1 MAILGTDAVV
11 ADMAI
16 LGSNDVVADMNLL
29 GTSTVVG
36 NMNLLGTSAVV
47 EDMGILATTAI
58 VEDMGILATSAN
70 VTAMGLLGTS
80 ANVSAMDLIGTSTVI
95 ANIATVA
102 ANVAGVNSFAARYRV
117 GSSDPSSDLDEGDL
131 FYNTSSNVVKFY
143 NGSAWVAIA
152 ADTDALVKVSSN
164 DTTAGFLNGKLV
176 AGTAVT
182 FTENNNGGN
191 ETLTIA
197 ATDPTA
203 LAIALG

>member
-1 MAILGTDAVV
+1 MGILGT
-11 ADMAI
+11 
-16 LGSNDVVADMNLL
+16 
-29 GTSTVVG
+29 T
-36 NMNLLGTSAVV
+36 AVV
-47 EDMGILATTAI
+47 EDMGILATSAI
-58 VEDMGILATSAN
+58 VADMA
-70 VTAMGLLGTS
+70 LLGTS

-117 GSSDPSSDLDEGDL
+117 GSSDPTSDLDEGDL
-131 FYNTSSNVVKFY
+131 FYNTNSNVVKFY

-176 AGTAVT
+176 AGTAIT

-191 ETLTIA
+191 ETLTIN